1 MRKSAIHPM
10 PELYDRY
17 INLVDDLT
25 LNVALDK
32 HFANIQN
39 LNKEALEEL
48 GSLTYAPEKWT
59 VKEVL
64 QHLIDWERV
73 FIYRAVVFARKE
85 GTIPS
90 GHDENI
96 MAANSKAN
104 SKSINEIIED
114 FLMVRSCTSSLF
126 RGFDDE
132 DLMTIGRN
140 WNMEMSV
147 LSVGFTIVGHQ
158 IHHFNIINERY
169 LPLLEKEVDL
179 INKKPGL
186 FN

>member
-1 MRKSAIHPM
+1 M
-10 PELYDRY
+10 PELYGRY
-17 INLVDDLT
+17 IDLVEDLPI
-25 LNVALDK
+25 NVALDK

-48 GSLTYAPEKWT
+48 GSLAYAPEKWT

-73 FIYRAVVFARKE
+73 FIYRAVIFARKE

-96 MAANSKAN
+96 MASNSKAN
-104 SKSINEIIED
+104 SKSIDEIIED
-114 FLMVRSCTSSLF
+114 FLIVRSCTSSLF

-132 DLMTIGRN
+132 DLMTIGQN

-147 LSVGFTIVGHQ
+147 LSVGFTVVGHQ
-158 IHHFNIINERY
+158 IHHFNMIQEKY
-169 LPLLEKEVDL
+169 LPLLDKDLNL
-179 INKKPGL
+179 IN
-186 FN
+186 

>member
-1 MRKSAIHPM
+1 MRKSAIQPM
-10 PELYDRY
+10 PELYGRY
-17 INLVDDLT
+17 IDLVEDLT

-39 LNKEALEEL
+39 LNLESLEEL
-48 GSLTYAPEKWT
+48 GNLTYKPGKWT

-73 FIYRAVVFARKE
+73 FVYRAVVFARKE

-96 MAANSKAN
+96 MATNSKAN
-104 SKSINEIIED
+104 SKSVNEIIED
-114 FLMVRSCTSSLF
+114 FIVVRSCTSSLF
-126 RGFDDE
+126 RGYDEE
-132 DLMTIGRN
+132 DLMTVGQN

-158 IHHFNIINERY
+158 IHHFNMIQERY
-169 LPLLEKEVDL
+169 LPLLGIDATL
-179 INKKPGL
+179 IK
-186 FN
+186 

>member
-1 MRKSAIHPM
+1 MKKSAIQPM
-10 PELYDRY
+10 PELYGRY
-17 INLVDDLT
+17 IDLVEDLT

-39 LNKEALEEL
+39 LNKEVLEEL

-73 FIYRAVVFARKE
+73 FVYRAVVFARKE
-85 GTIPS
+85 GTTPS

-96 MAANSKAN
+96 MATNSKAN
-104 SKSINEIIED
+104 SKSVNEIVED
-114 FLMVRSCTSSLF
+114 FLVVRHCTGSLF
-126 RGFDDE
+126 RGFDDN
-132 DLMTIGRN
+132 DLMTIGQN

-158 IHHFNIINERY
+158 IHHFNMIQEKY
-169 LPLLEKEVDL
+169 LPLLGREVNL
-179 INKKPGL
+179 IN
-186 FN
+186 

>member
-1 MRKSAIHPM
+1 MKKSTIQTLPQ
-10 PELYDRY
+10 LYDRY
-17 INLVDDLT
+17 INLVEDLT

-39 LNKEALEEL
+39 LNVKALEEL
-48 GSLTYAPEKWT
+48 GSLTYAPDKWT

-73 FIYRAVVFARKE
+73 FAYRAVIFARKE

-104 SKSINEIIED
+104 SKTLEQIIED
-114 FLMVRSCTSSLF
+114 FLIVRSGTSSLF
-126 RGFDDE
+126 RGYDNE
-132 DLMTIGRN
+132 DLMTIGQN
-140 WNMEMSV
+140 WNMEISV
-147 LSVGFTIVGHQ
+147 LAVGFTIVGHQ
-158 IHHFNIINERY
+158 IHHFNMLQEKY
-169 LPLLEKEVDL
+169 LPLLGKEVNL
-179 INKKPGL
+179 IQ
-186 FN
+186 

>member
-1 MRKSAIHPM
+1 MKKSTIQTLPQ
-10 PELYDRY
+10 LYDRY
-17 INLVDDLT
+17 INLVEDLT

-39 LNKEALEEL
+39 LNVKALEEL
-48 GSLTYAPEKWT
+48 GSLTYAPDKWT

-73 FIYRAVVFARKE
+73 FAYRAVIFARKE

-104 SKSINEIIED
+104 SKTLDQIIED
-114 FLMVRSCTSSLF
+114 FLIVRSGTSSLF
-126 RGFDDE
+126 RGYDDE
-132 DLMTIGRN
+132 DLMTIGQN
-140 WNMEMSV
+140 WNMEISV
-147 LSVGFTIVGHQ
+147 LAVGFTIVGHQ
-158 IHHFNIINERY
+158 IHHFNMLQEKY
-169 LPLLEKEVDL
+169 LPLLGKEVNL
-179 INKKPGL
+179 IQ
-186 FN
+186 

>member
-1 MRKSAIHPM
+1 MKKSTIEEM
-10 PELYDRY
+10 PELYGRY
-17 INLVDDLT
+17 IDLVEDLPI
-25 LNVALDK
+25 NVALDK

-39 LNKEALEEL
+39 LNVNALEEL

-64 QHLIDWERV
+64 QHIIDWERV
-73 FIYRAVVFARKE
+73 FVYRAVVFVRKE

-104 SKSINEIIED
+104 SKSLKEIIED
-114 FLMVRSCTSSLF
+114 FLIVRSCTSSLF
-126 RGFDDE
+126 RSFDDD
-132 DLMTIGRN
+132 DLMTIGQN

-158 IHHFNIINERY
+158 IHHFNILQERY
-169 LPLLEKEVDL
+169 LPLLGREVKL
-179 INKKPGL
+179 LNSGKC
-186 FN
+186 

>member
-1 MRKSAIHPM
+1 MKKSTIATM
-10 PELYDRY
+10 PELYGRY
-17 INLVDDLT
+17 IDLVEDLPI
-25 LNVALDK
+25 NVALDK

-39 LNKEALEEL
+39 LNRRALEEL
-48 GSLTYAPEKWT
+48 GSLAYAPEKWT

-104 SKSINEIIED
+104 SKSVDEIIED
-114 FLMVRSCTSSLF
+114 FLIVRSCTSSLF
-126 RGFDDE
+126 RSFDDE
-132 DLMTIGRN
+132 NLITIGQN

-158 IHHFNIINERY
+158 IHHFNMIQEKY
-169 LPLLEKEVDL
+169 LPLLQIDTNL
-179 INKKPGL
+179 IN
-186 FN
+186 

>member
-1 MRKSAIHPM
+1 MKKSTIQPM
-10 PELYDRY
+10 PELYGRY
-17 INLVDDLT
+17 IDLVEDLPI
-25 LNVALDK
+25 NVALDK

-39 LNKEALEEL
+39 MNKEALEEL
-48 GSLTYAPEKWT
+48 GSLAYAPDKWT

-73 FIYRAVVFARKE
+73 FIYRALIFSRKE

-104 SKSINEIIED
+104 SKSIEEILED
-114 FLMVRSCTSSLF
+114 FLIVRSGTRSLF

-132 DLMTIGRN
+132 DLMVIGQN

-147 LSVGFTIVGHQ
+147 LSVGFTVVGHQ
-158 IHHFNIINERY
+158 IHHFKMIQDLY
-169 LPLLEKEVDL
+169 LPLLGKELNL
-179 INKKPGL
+179 IN
-186 FN
+186 